1 MAYFKAG
8 SCWPRAVDANWC
20 MAHGSGLW
28 KFLSYFCDFLVQCL
42 WLTLMFLKCFT
53 YKNGFIRIHRPC
65 LMAGSCWPR
74 AVDADWCVVNLVTP
88 RFNEMIR
95 ILDQQV
101 EYLVNGRCICNGQ
114 TAQFKT
120 IVNFLAAR
128 FLEIWFSGPALLACW
143 GTQTYHTST
152 CSAKSGPFALL
163 FQISDLDGVI
173 LVFIFV
179 HWRQLTEWMCLF
191 QHDGMA
197 SGKK

>member
-53 YKNGFIRIHRPC
+53 YKNGFIRIHRSC

-152 CSAKSGPFALL
+152 CSADWVARNVLSHRKIILTLENVFILDKKSGPSALL
-163 FQISDLDGVI
+163 FQMLRSQI
-173 LVFIFV
+173 
-179 HWRQLTEWMCLF
+179 WME
-191 QHDGMA
+191 
-197 SGKK
+197 